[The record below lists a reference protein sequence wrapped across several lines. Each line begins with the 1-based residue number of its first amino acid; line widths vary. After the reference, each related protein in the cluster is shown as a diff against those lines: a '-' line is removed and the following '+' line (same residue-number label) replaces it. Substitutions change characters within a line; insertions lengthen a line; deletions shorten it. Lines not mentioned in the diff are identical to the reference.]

1 MNIFFGIKSKDF
13 TTSLNIPRFRNDIS
27 NSSDYSL
34 FRLNIIKSNW
44 NIEKLEIRN
53 NSEFYFVND
62 SILNNEDIFILSNEK
77 EIEKIKNLN
86 EINDLNNFTNTSPAY
101 RANLKISIM
110 NGGFSSYQSEY
121 PYKMVKKNGSILSP
135 LSTLLNINAEKN
147 YLILRNIYYKPILE
161 NFDIFLVNIRTK
173 RILETFIAKT
183 NMTNLIE
190 IDKKLI
196 NSENYIFSKKY
207 VGVPIFV
214 SIQNNHLS
222 MEHTHPPHEYIMSKD
237 KFLRVSILKKQI
249 NEIIS

>member
-1 MNIFFGIKSKDF
+1 MNIFFGIESKDF
-13 TTSLNIPRFRNDIS
+13 ITSLNIPRFRNDIS

-34 FRLNIIKSNW
+34 FRLNIINSNW
-44 NIEKLEIRN
+44 NIEKLKIRN

-62 SILNNEDIFILSNEK
+62 NILNNEDIFILSNEK

-86 EINDLNNFTNTSPAY
+86 EINDLNSFTNTSPAY
-101 RANLKISIM
+101 RANLKISIT

-121 PYKMVKKNGSILSP
+121 PYKMIKKNGSILSP

-147 YLILRNIYYKPILE
+147 YLIFRNIYYKPILE

-183 NMTNLIE
+183 NMTNIIE
-190 IDKKLI
+190 IDKRLI

-207 VGVPIFV
+207 LGVPIFV
-214 SIQNNHLS
+214 SIKNKHLS

-249 NEIIS
+249 DEIIS

>member
-1 MNIFFGIKSKDF
+1 MNIFFGIESKDF
-13 TTSLNIPRFRNDIS
+13 ITSLNIPRFRNDIS

-34 FRLNIIKSNW
+34 FRLNIINSNW

-62 SILNNEDIFILSNEK
+62 NILNNEDIFILSNEK

-86 EINDLNNFTNTSPAY
+86 EINDLNSFTNTSPAY
-101 RANLKISIM
+101 RANLKISIT

-121 PYKMVKKNGSILSP
+121 PYKMIKKNGSILSP

-147 YLILRNIYYKPILE
+147 YLIFRNIYYKPILE

-173 RILETFIAKT
+173 RVLETFIAKT

-207 VGVPIFV
+207 LGVPIFI
-214 SIQNNHLS
+214 SIKNKHLS

-249 NEIIS
+249 DEIIS

>member
-1 MNIFFGIKSKDF
+1 MNIFFGIESKDF
-13 TTSLNIPRFRNDIS
+13 ITSLNIPRFRNDIS

-34 FRLNIIKSNW
+34 FRLNIINSNW
-44 NIEKLEIRN
+44 NIEKLEIRK

-62 SILNNEDIFILSNEK
+62 NILNNEDIFILSNEK

-86 EINDLNNFTNTSPAY
+86 EINDLNSFTNTSPAY
-101 RANLKISIM
+101 RANLKISIT

-121 PYKMVKKNGSILSP
+121 PYKMIKKNGSILSP

-147 YLILRNIYYKPILE
+147 YLIFRNIYYKPILE

-207 VGVPIFV
+207 LGVPIFV
-214 SIQNNHLS
+214 SIKNKHLS

-249 NEIIS
+249 DEIIS